1 MNYFTKVLKYGLDYT
16 YYGVL
21 NIVFNI
27 LYAIFSALAFVSFI
41 PMLDVLFK
49 QTKGVYIKPEYFGI
63 SNIREYLE
71 DYFNYYISRQ
81 LETDISS
88 TLILVVG
95 IVIFFFLMK
104 NLFNY
109 LALYNITFVKNGLLK
124 NLRGKLYSK
133 VVSMPISYFLN
144 KKKGDLM
151 SRITAD
157 ILEIQTSYLSILELM
172 VREPLTI
179 LFTLIVMFTI
189 SPELT
194 LFVILFIPI
203 SGFIISIIGK
213 KLRKDSK
220 EVQQQ
225 QSNFLSMIDETI
237 SGQKVIK
244 SFLSESFFNQ
254 KFDSINEM
262 LYKFSNKVINRKNLA
277 GPFSEFMG
285 ILVIGVLLWFG
296 GKMVLINETISG
308 TTFIVFMGLAYN
320 ILTPAKN
327 LSKSFYSI
335 KKGNAA
341 AERVFEIIE
350 FKPENDSNRD
360 QLLETFI
367 DKIEFKNVDFSFGQ
381 TKILD
386 KISFTIKKGE
396 SVALVGSSGSGKT
409 TIANLLNGF
418 YNSDSGSISIDG
430 MEISSIT
437 RESLYKK
444 ISIVTQ
450 ESILF
455 NDTIMNNIR
464 IGDLDSIDGD
474 IINAAK
480 EANAHEFI
488 LEQNEKYDTNIGDY
502 GGKLSGGQKQRITI
516 ARAMLKSPSILI
528 LDEATSSL
536 DSESEKHV
544 QSAIENLMNQRT
556 VFVIAHRLSTV
567 HNASKILV
575 LDNGKIV
582 QEGKHEE
589 LVNIDG
595 LYKQLHKMQFRT

>member
-1 MNYFTKVLKYGLDYT
+1 MNYFTKVLKYGLEYS
-16 YYGVL
+16 YFAVL
-21 NIVFNI
+21 NILFNI

-49 QTKGVYIKPEYFGI
+49 QTKKVYEMPVYSGI
-63 SNIREYLE
+63 GNIREYAE
-71 DYFNYYISRQ
+71 NYFNYYISKQ
-81 LETDISS
+81 LETDIST
-88 TLILVVG
+88 TLIIVVS

-104 NLFNY
+104 NVFNY
-109 LALYNITFVKNGLLK
+109 LALFNITFVKNGLLK
-124 NLRGKLYSK
+124 KLRERLYSK
-133 VVSMPISYFLN
+133 VLVMPIQYFIN

-213 KLRKDSK
+213 RLRKDSK

-225 QSNFLSMIDETI
+225 QSNFLSIIDETI

-244 SFLSESFFNQ
+244 SFLSESFFSR
-254 KFDSINEM
+254 KFDKINHL
-262 LYKFSNKVINRKNLA
+262 LYKYSNKVINRKNLA

-296 GKMVLINETISG
+296 GRMVLVSESISG

-350 FKPENDSNRD
+350 YDKYSNDGTRNIEIEEFK
-360 QLLETFI
+360 
-367 DKIEFKNVDFSFGQ
+367 DKISFQDLEFSYGES
-381 TKILD
+381 KILD
-386 KISFTIKKGE
+386 GITFTIKKGE
-396 SVALVGSSGSGKT
+396 SVALVGSSGSGKS

-418 YNSDSGSISIDG
+418 FSADSGSLLIDG
-430 MEISSIT
+430 INISDIK
-437 RESLYKK
+437 RESLYKN

-455 NDTIMNNIR
+455 NDNIFNNIK
-464 IGDLDSIDGD
+464 IGNLDAEKED
-474 IINAAK
+474 IIRAAK

-488 LEQNEKYDTNIGDY
+488 EEQINGYETVIGDY
-502 GGKLSGGQKQRITI
+502 GNKLSGGQKQRLTI

-536 DSESEKHV
+536 DSKSEKKI
-544 QSAIENLMNQRT
+544 QDAINKLMQGKT
-556 VFVIAHRLSTV
+556 SLIIAHKFSTIKKCD
-567 HNASKILV
+567 KIILI
-575 LDNGKIV
+575 DKGRIIA
-582 QEGKHEE
+582 QGTHEE
-589 LVNIDG
+589 LINSNSS
-595 LYKQLHKMQFRT
+595 YKNMNELQI

>member
-1 MNYFTKVLKYGLDYT
+1 
-16 YYGVL
+16 
-21 NIVFNI
+21 
-27 LYAIFSALAFVSFI
+27 
-41 PMLDVLFK
+41 MLDVLFK
-49 QTKGVYIKPEYFGI
+49 QTKKVYEVPEYSGI
-63 SNIREYLE
+63 GNIREYAE
-71 DYFNYYISRQ
+71 NYFNYYISKQ
-81 LETDISS
+81 LETDIST
-88 TLILVVG
+88 TLIIVVS

-104 NLFNY
+104 NVFNY
-109 LALYNITFVKNGLLK
+109 LALFNITFVKNGLLK
-124 NLRGKLYSK
+124 KLRESLYSK
-133 VVSMPISYFLN
+133 VLVMPIPYFIN

-213 KLRKDSK
+213 RLRKDSK

-225 QSNFLSMIDETI
+225 QSNFLSIIDETI

-244 SFLSESFFNQ
+244 SFLSESFISR
-254 KFDSINEM
+254 KFDKINHL
-262 LYKFSNKVINRKNLA
+262 LYKYSNKVINRKNLA

-296 GKMVLINETISG
+296 GRMVLVSESISG

-350 FKPENDSNRD
+350 YDKYSNDRTRNIEIEEFK
-360 QLLETFI
+360 
-367 DKIEFKNVDFSFGQ
+367 DKISFQDLEFSYGES
-381 TKILD
+381 KILD
-386 KISFTIKKGE
+386 GITFTIKKGE
-396 SVALVGSSGSGKT
+396 SVALVGSSGSGKS

-418 YNSDSGSISIDG
+418 FSADSGSLLIDG
-430 MEISSIT
+430 INISDIK
-437 RESLYKK
+437 RESLYKN

-455 NDTIMNNIR
+455 NDNIFNNIK
-464 IGDLDSIDGD
+464 IGNLDSEKED
-474 IINAAK
+474 IISAAK

-488 LEQNEKYDTNIGDY
+488 EEQINGYETVIGDY
-502 GGKLSGGQKQRITI
+502 GNKLSGGQKQRLTI

-536 DSESEKHV
+536 DSKSEKKI
-544 QSAIENLMNQRT
+544 QDAINKLMQGKT
-556 VFVIAHRLSTV
+556 SLIIAHKFSTIKKCD
-567 HNASKILV
+567 KIILI
-575 LDNGKIV
+575 DKGRIIA
-582 QEGKHEE
+582 QGTHEE
-589 LVNIDG
+589 LINSNSS
-595 LYKQLHKMQFRT
+595 YKNMNELQI

>member
-1 MNYFTKVLKYGLDYT
+1 MNYFTRVLKYGLDYT
-16 YYGVL
+16 YHGVL

-49 QTKGVYIKPEYFGI
+49 QTRDVYIEPEYSGI

-71 DYFNYYISRQ
+71 DYFNYYISKQ

-124 NLRGKLYSK
+124 NLRGKLYSRII
-133 VVSMPISYFLN
+133 SMPISYFLN

-254 KFDSINEM
+254 KFNSINEKQ
-262 LYKFSNKVINRKNLA
+262 YKFSNKVINRKNLA

-296 GKMVLINETISG
+296 GKMVLIDETISG

-350 FKPENDSNRD
+350 FKPDNDSNRD
-360 QLLETFI
+360 QLLETFK
-367 DKIEFKNVDFSFGQ
+367 DKIEFKNVDFSYGQ
-381 TKILD
+381 SKILD
-386 KISFTIKKGE
+386 KISFTIKKGQ

-464 IGDLDSIDGD
+464 IGDLDSVDGD

-488 LEQNEKYDTNIGDY
+488 LEQSEKYDTNIGDY
-502 GGKLSGGQKQRITI
+502 GGKLSGGQKQRLTI

-536 DSESEKHV
+536 DSESEKKI
-544 QSAIENLMNQRT
+544 QDAIDKLMVDKT
-556 VFVIAHRLSTV
+556 SLIIAHKFSTIKKCD
-567 HNASKILV
+567 KIILIDKGRI
-575 LDNGKIV
+575 LA
-582 QEGKHEE
+582 EGTHDE
-589 LVNIDG
+589 LINSNSS
-595 LYKQLHKMQFRT
+595 YKNMNELQM

>member
-1 MNYFTKVLKYGLDYT
+1 MNYFTKVLKYGLEYS
-16 YYGVL
+16 YFAVL
-21 NIVFNI
+21 NILFNI

-49 QTKGVYIKPEYFGI
+49 QTKKVYEMPVYSGI
-63 SNIREYLE
+63 GNIREYAE
-71 DYFNYYISRQ
+71 NYFNYYISKQ
-81 LETDISS
+81 LETDIST
-88 TLILVVG
+88 TLIIVVS

-104 NLFNY
+104 NVFNY
-109 LALYNITFVKNGLLK
+109 LALFNITFVKNGLLK
-124 NLRGKLYSK
+124 KLRERLYSK
-133 VVSMPISYFLN
+133 VLVMPIPYFIN

-213 KLRKDSK
+213 RLRKDSK

-225 QSNFLSMIDETI
+225 QSNFLSIIDETI

-244 SFLSESFFNQ
+244 SFLSESFFSR
-254 KFDSINEM
+254 KFDKINHL
-262 LYKFSNKVINRKNLA
+262 LYKYSNKVINRKNLA

-296 GKMVLINETISG
+296 GRMVLVSESISG

-350 FKPENDSNRD
+350 YDKYSNDGTRNIEIEEFK
-360 QLLETFI
+360 
-367 DKIEFKNVDFSFGQ
+367 DKISFQDLEFSYGES
-381 TKILD
+381 KILD
-386 KISFTIKKGE
+386 GITFTIKKGE
-396 SVALVGSSGSGKT
+396 SVALVGSSGSGKS

-418 YNSDSGSISIDG
+418 FSADSGSLLIDG
-430 MEISSIT
+430 INISDIK
-437 RESLYKK
+437 RESLYKN

-455 NDTIMNNIR
+455 NDNIFNNIK
-464 IGDLDSIDGD
+464 IGNLNAEKED
-474 IINAAK
+474 IIRAAK

-488 LEQNEKYDTNIGDY
+488 EEQINGYETVIGDY
-502 GGKLSGGQKQRITI
+502 GNKLSGGQKQRLTI

-536 DSESEKHV
+536 DSKSEKKI
-544 QSAIENLMNQRT
+544 QDAINKLMQGKT
-556 VFVIAHRLSTV
+556 SLIIAHKFSTIKKCD
-567 HNASKILV
+567 KIILI
-575 LDNGKIV
+575 DKGRIIA
-582 QEGKHEE
+582 QGTHEE
-589 LVNIDG
+589 LINSNSS
-595 LYKQLHKMQFRT
+595 YKNMNELQI

>member
-49 QTKGVYIKPEYFGI
+49 QTKDVYIEPEYSGI

-133 VVSMPISYFLN
+133 VISMPISYFLN

-244 SFLSESFFNQ
+244 SFLSESFFDK
-254 KFDSINEM
+254 KFDSINKM
-262 LYKFSNKVINRKNLA
+262 LYKFSNRVINRKNLA

-350 FKPENDSNRD
+350 FKHDNDSNRD
-360 QLLETFI
+360 QLLETFK
-367 DKIEFKNVDFSFGQ
+367 DKIEFKNVDFSYGQ
-381 TKILD
+381 SKILD
-386 KISFTIKKGE
+386 KISFTIKKGH

-418 YNSDSGSISIDG
+418 YNSNSGSISIDG

-437 RESLYKK
+437 RESLYKN

-464 IGDLDSIDGD
+464 IGDLDSIDED
-474 IINAAK
+474 IVNAAK

-488 LEQNEKYDTNIGDY
+488 LEQSEKYDTNIGDY
-502 GGKLSGGQKQRITI
+502 GGKLSGGQKQRLTI

-536 DSESEKHV
+536 DSESEKKI
-544 QSAIENLMNQRT
+544 QDAIDKLMVDKT
-556 VFVIAHRLSTV
+556 SLIIAHKFSTIKKCD
-567 HNASKILV
+567 KIILIDKGRI
-575 LDNGKIV
+575 LA
-582 QEGKHEE
+582 EGTHDE
-589 LVNIDG
+589 LINSNSS
-595 LYKQLHKMQFRT
+595 YKNMNELQM

>member
-49 QTKGVYIKPEYFGI
+49 QTKEVYIEPEYSGI
-63 SNIREYLE
+63 SNVREYLE

-133 VVSMPISYFLN
+133 VISMPISYFLN

-350 FKPENDSNRD
+350 FKTDNDSNRD
-360 QLLETFI
+360 QLLETFK
-367 DKIEFKNVDFSFGQ
+367 DKIEFKNVDFSYGQ
-381 TKILD
+381 SKILD
-386 KISFTIKKGE
+386 KISFTIKKGQ

-488 LEQNEKYDTNIGDY
+488 LEQSEKYDTNIGDY
-502 GGKLSGGQKQRITI
+502 GGKLSGGQKQRLTI

-536 DSESEKHV
+536 DSESEKKI
-544 QSAIENLMNQRT
+544 QDAIDKLMLDKT
-556 VFVIAHRLSTV
+556 SLIIAHKFSTIKKCD
-567 HNASKILV
+567 KIILI
-575 LDNGKIV
+575 DKGRIV
-582 QEGKHEE
+582 AEGTHDE
-589 LVNIDG
+589 LINSNSS
-595 LYKQLHKMQFRT
+595 YKNMNELQM

>member
-1 MNYFTKVLKYGLDYT
+1 MSYFTRVLKYGIEY
-16 YYGVL
+16 YNYGVL
-21 NIVFNI
+21 NILFNI

-49 QTKGVYIKPEYFGI
+49 QTKTVYTEPEYVGF
-63 SNIREYLE
+63 SNILEYTE
-71 DYFNYYISRQ
+71 DYFNYYLSNQ

-124 NLRGKLYSK
+124 NLRENLYSK
-133 VVSMPISYFLN
+133 VLNMPISYFLN

-179 LFTLIVMFTI
+179 IFTLIVMFTI
-189 SPELT
+189 SPQLT
-194 LFVILFIPI
+194 LFVTLFIPI

-225 QSNFLSMIDETI
+225 QSNFLSIIDETI

-244 SFLSESFFNQ
+244 SFLSENFFHN
-254 KFDSINEM
+254 KFKSINNL
-262 LYKFSNKVINRKNLA
+262 LYRFSNKVINRKNLA

-350 FKPENDSNRD
+350 YNKNKYDENRTLDFKKFKKNI
-360 QLLETFI
+360 TFNNV
-367 DKIEFKNVDFSFGQ
+367 EFSYGEV
-381 TKILD
+381 KILD
-386 KISFTIKKGE
+386 KISFTINKGE

-418 YNSDSGSISIDG
+418 FGPTSGNILIDDISISN
-430 MEISSIT
+430 IT
-437 RESLYKK
+437 KESLYRN

-455 NDTIMNNIR
+455 NDTILNNIR
-464 IGDLDSIDGD
+464 IGNLEASKED
-474 IINAAK
+474 IIEASK

-488 LEQNEKYDTNIGDY
+488 QEQLNSYDTTIGDY
-502 GGKLSGGQKQRITI
+502 GNNLSGGQKQRLTI

-536 DSESEKHV
+536 DSESEKKI
-544 QSAIENLMNQRT
+544 QNAIDKLMHGKT
-556 VFVIAHRLSTV
+556 SLIIAHKFSTIKKCD
-567 HNASKILV
+567 KIILI
-575 LDNGKIV
+575 DKGRIIAQGTH
-582 QEGKHEE
+582 QELINSNSSYKNMNE
-589 LVNIDG
+589 LQI
-595 LYKQLHKMQFRT
+595 

>member
-1 MNYFTKVLKYGLDYT
+1 MNYFTKVLKYGLEYS
-16 YYGVL
+16 YFAVL
-21 NIVFNI
+21 NILFNI

-49 QTKGVYIKPEYFGI
+49 QTKKVYEMPVYSGI
-63 SNIREYLE
+63 GNIREYAE
-71 DYFNYYISRQ
+71 NYFNYYISKQ
-81 LETDISS
+81 LETDIST
-88 TLILVVG
+88 TLIIVVS

-104 NLFNY
+104 NVFNY
-109 LALYNITFVKNGLLK
+109 LALFNITFVKNGLLK
-124 NLRGKLYSK
+124 KLRESLYSK
-133 VVSMPISYFLN
+133 VLVMPIPYFIN

-213 KLRKDSK
+213 RLRKDSK

-225 QSNFLSMIDETI
+225 QSNFLSIIDETI

-244 SFLSESFFNQ
+244 SFLSESFFSR
-254 KFDSINEM
+254 KFDKINHL
-262 LYKFSNKVINRKNLA
+262 LYKYSNIVINRKNLA

-296 GKMVLINETISG
+296 GRMVLVSESISG

-350 FKPENDSNRD
+350 YDKYSNDGTRNIEIEEFK
-360 QLLETFI
+360 
-367 DKIEFKNVDFSFGQ
+367 DKISFQDLEFSYGES
-381 TKILD
+381 KILD
-386 KISFTIKKGE
+386 GITFTIKKGE
-396 SVALVGSSGSGKT
+396 SVALVGSSGSGKS

-418 YNSDSGSISIDG
+418 FSADSGSLLIDG
-430 MEISSIT
+430 INISDIK
-437 RESLYKK
+437 RESLYKN

-455 NDTIMNNIR
+455 NDNIFNNIK
-464 IGDLDSIDGD
+464 IGNLDAEKED
-474 IINAAK
+474 IIRAAK

-488 LEQNEKYDTNIGDY
+488 EEQINGYETVIGDY
-502 GGKLSGGQKQRITI
+502 GNKLSGGQKQRLTI

-536 DSESEKHV
+536 DSKSEKKI
-544 QSAIENLMNQRT
+544 QDAINKLMQGKT
-556 VFVIAHRLSTV
+556 SLIIAHKFSTIKKCD
-567 HNASKILV
+567 KIILI
-575 LDNGKIV
+575 DKGRIIA
-582 QEGKHEE
+582 QGTHEE
-589 LVNIDG
+589 LINSNSS
-595 LYKQLHKMQFRT
+595 YKNMNELQI

>member
-1 MNYFTKVLKYGLDYT
+1 MNYFTRVLKYGLDYT

-21 NIVFNI
+21 NIIFNI

-49 QTKGVYIKPEYFGI
+49 QTKDVYSEPEYSGI

-124 NLRGKLYSK
+124 NLRGKLYSR
-133 VVSMPISYFLN
+133 VISMPISYFLN

-244 SFLSESFFNQ
+244 SFLSESYFNQ
-254 KFDSINEM
+254 KFNSINEM

-296 GKMVLINETISG
+296 GKMVLINATISG

-350 FKPENDSNRD
+350 FKPDNDSNRD
-360 QLLETFI
+360 QLLETFN
-367 DKIEFKNVDFSFGQ
+367 DKIEFKNVDFSYGQ

-418 YNSDSGSISIDG
+418 YNSNSGSISIDG

-437 RESLYKK
+437 RDSLYKN

-464 IGDLDSIDGD
+464 IGDLDSMDDD
-474 IINAAK
+474 IVNAAK

-488 LEQNEKYDTNIGDY
+488 IEQIEKYDTNIGDY
-502 GGKLSGGQKQRITI
+502 GGKLSGGQKQRLTI

-536 DSESEKHV
+536 DSESEKKI
-544 QSAIENLMNQRT
+544 QDAIDKLMLDKT
-556 VFVIAHRLSTV
+556 SLIIAHKFSTIKKCD
-567 HNASKILV
+567 KIILI
-575 LDNGKIV
+575 DKGRIV
-582 QEGKHEE
+582 AEGTHDE
-589 LVNIDG
+589 LINSNSS
-595 LYKQLHKMQFRT
+595 YKNMNELQM

>member
-1 MNYFTKVLKYGLDYT
+1 MNYFTRVLKYGIDYS
-16 YYGVL
+16 YFGLL
-21 NIVFNI
+21 NILFNI

-49 QTKGVYIKPEYFGI
+49 QTEIVYTKPEYTEIG
-63 SNIREYLE
+63 NIREYLE
-71 DYFNYYISRQ
+71 SYFNYYLSNQ
-81 LETDISS
+81 LETDVSS
-88 TLILVVG
+88 TLIIVVG
-95 IVIFFFLMK
+95 IVVFFFLMK
-104 NLFNY
+104 NIFNY

-124 NLRGKLYSK
+124 NLRENLYSK
-133 VVSMPISYFLN
+133 VLNMPISYFLN

-189 SPELT
+189 SPRLT
-194 LFVILFIPI
+194 LFVTLFIPI

-225 QSNFLSMIDETI
+225 QSNFLSIIDETI

-244 SFLSESFFNQ
+244 SFLSESFFLD
-254 KFDSINEM
+254 KFKSINS
-262 LYKFSNKVINRKNLA
+262 LLFKFSNKVINRKNLA

-296 GKMVLINETISG
+296 GKMVLISETISG

-350 FKPENDSNRD
+350 YNNDRVDQKRDIELIKFENKI
-360 QLLETFI
+360 TFEN
-367 DKIEFKNVDFSFGQ
+367 IEFNYGDS
-381 TKILD
+381 KILD
-386 KISFTIKKGE
+386 KISFNINKGE

-409 TIANLLNGF
+409 TIANILNGF
-418 YNSDSGSISIDG
+418 FNPKSGNLLIDNNNISQ
-430 MEISSIT
+430 IT
-437 RESLYKK
+437 KESLYKN

-455 NDTIMNNIR
+455 NDSILNNIK
-464 IGDLDSIDGD
+464 IGNLDSKKEDV
-474 IINAAK
+474 INAAK

-488 LEQNEKYDTNIGDY
+488 EQQLDGYNTMIGDY
-502 GGKLSGGQKQRITI
+502 GNKLSGGQKQRLTI

-536 DSESEKHV
+536 DSKSEKKI
-544 QSAIENLMNQRT
+544 QDAINKLMQGKT
-556 VFVIAHRLSTV
+556 SLIIAHKFSTIKKCD
-567 HNASKILV
+567 KIILI
-575 LDNGKIV
+575 DKGKIIA
-582 QEGKHEE
+582 QGTHEE
-589 LVNIDG
+589 LINSNSS
-595 LYKQLHKMQFRT
+595 YKNMNELQI

>member
-1 MNYFTKVLKYGLDYT
+1 MSYFIRVLKYGIEY
-16 YYGVL
+16 YNYGVL
-21 NIVFNI
+21 NIFFNI

-49 QTKGVYIKPEYFGI
+49 QTKTVYTEPEYGGLN
-63 SNIREYLE
+63 NILEYTE
-71 DYFNYYISRQ
+71 DYFNYYLSNQ

-88 TLILVVG
+88 TLIIVVG

-124 NLRGKLYSK
+124 NLRENLYSK
-133 VVSMPISYFLN
+133 VLNMPISYFLN

-179 LFTLIVMFTI
+179 IFTLIVMFTI
-189 SPELT
+189 SPQLT
-194 LFVILFIPI
+194 LFVTLFIPI

-225 QSNFLSMIDETI
+225 QSNFLSIIDETI

-244 SFLSESFFNQ
+244 SFLSENFFHN
-254 KFDSINEM
+254 KFKSINNL
-262 LYKFSNKVINRKNLA
+262 LYRFSNKVINRKNLA

-296 GKMVLINETISG
+296 GKMVLISETISG

-350 FKPENDSNRD
+350 YNKNKYDENRTLDFKKFKKNI
-360 QLLETFI
+360 TFN
-367 DKIEFKNVDFSFGQ
+367 NVEFSFGEV
-381 TKILD
+381 KILD
-386 KISFTIKKGE
+386 KISFTINKGE

-418 YNSDSGSISIDG
+418 FGPTSGNILIDDISISN
-430 MEISSIT
+430 IT
-437 RESLYKK
+437 KESLYRN

-455 NDTIMNNIR
+455 NDTILNNIR
-464 IGDLDSIDGD
+464 IGNLEASKED
-474 IINAAK
+474 IIEASK

-488 LEQNEKYDTNIGDY
+488 QEQLNSYDTMIGDY
-502 GGKLSGGQKQRITI
+502 GNNLSGGQKQRLTI
-516 ARAMLKSPSILI
+516 ARAILKSPSILI

-536 DSESEKHV
+536 DSESEKKI
-544 QSAIENLMNQRT
+544 QNAIDKLMHGKT
-556 VFVIAHRLSTV
+556 SLIIAHKFSTIKKCD
-567 HNASKILV
+567 KIILI
-575 LDNGKIV
+575 DKGRIIAQGTH
-582 QEGKHEE
+582 QELINSNSSYKNMNE
-589 LVNIDG
+589 LQI
-595 LYKQLHKMQFRT
+595 

>member
-1 MNYFTKVLKYGLDYT
+1 MSYFTRVLKYGIEY
-16 YYGVL
+16 YNYGVL
-21 NIVFNI
+21 NILFNI

-49 QTKGVYIKPEYFGI
+49 QTKTVYTEPKYVGF
-63 SNIREYLE
+63 SNILEYTE
-71 DYFNYYISRQ
+71 DYFNYYLSNQ

-124 NLRGKLYSK
+124 NLRENLYSK
-133 VVSMPISYFLN
+133 VLNMPISYFLN

-179 LFTLIVMFTI
+179 IFTLIVMFTI
-189 SPELT
+189 SPQLT
-194 LFVILFIPI
+194 LFVTLFIPI

-225 QSNFLSMIDETI
+225 QSNFLSIIDETI

-244 SFLSESFFNQ
+244 SFLSENFFHN
-254 KFDSINEM
+254 KFKSINNL
-262 LYKFSNKVINRKNLA
+262 LYRFSNKVINRKNLA

-296 GKMVLINETISG
+296 GKMVLISETISG

-350 FKPENDSNRD
+350 YNKNKYDENRTLDFKKFKKNI
-360 QLLETFI
+360 TFNNV
-367 DKIEFKNVDFSFGQ
+367 EFSYGEV
-381 TKILD
+381 KILD
-386 KISFTIKKGE
+386 KISFTINKGE

-418 YNSDSGSISIDG
+418 FGPTSGNILIDDISISN
-430 MEISSIT
+430 IT
-437 RESLYKK
+437 KESLYRN

-455 NDTIMNNIR
+455 NDTILNNIR
-464 IGDLDSIDGD
+464 IGNLEASKED
-474 IINAAK
+474 IIEASK

-488 LEQNEKYDTNIGDY
+488 QEQLNSYDTTIGDY
-502 GGKLSGGQKQRITI
+502 GNNLSGGQKQRLTI

-536 DSESEKHV
+536 DSESEKKI
-544 QSAIENLMNQRT
+544 QNAIDKLMHGKT
-556 VFVIAHRLSTV
+556 SLIIAHKFSTIKKCD
-567 HNASKILV
+567 KIILI
-575 LDNGKIV
+575 DKGRIIAQGTH
-582 QEGKHEE
+582 QELINSNSSYKNMNE
-589 LVNIDG
+589 LQI
-595 LYKQLHKMQFRT
+595 

>member
-1 MNYFTKVLKYGLDYT
+1 MNYFTKVLKYGLEYS
-16 YYGVL
+16 YFAVL
-21 NIVFNI
+21 NILFNI

-49 QTKGVYIKPEYFGI
+49 QTKKVYEVPEYSGI
-63 SNIREYLE
+63 GNIREYAE
-71 DYFNYYISRQ
+71 NYFNYYISKQ
-81 LETDISS
+81 LETDIST
-88 TLILVVG
+88 TLIIVVS

-104 NLFNY
+104 NVFNY
-109 LALYNITFVKNGLLK
+109 LALFNITFVKNGLLK
-124 NLRGKLYSK
+124 KLRESLYSK
-133 VVSMPISYFLN
+133 VLVMPIPYFIN

-213 KLRKDSK
+213 RLRKDSK

-225 QSNFLSMIDETI
+225 QSNFLSIIDETI

-244 SFLSESFFNQ
+244 SFLSESFFSR
-254 KFDSINEM
+254 KFDKINHL
-262 LYKFSNKVINRKNLA
+262 LYKYSNKVINRKNLA

-296 GKMVLINETISG
+296 GRMVLVSESISG

-350 FKPENDSNRD
+350 YDKYTNDGTRNIEIEEFK
-360 QLLETFI
+360 
-367 DKIEFKNVDFSFGQ
+367 DKISFQDLEFSYGES
-381 TKILD
+381 KILD
-386 KISFTIKKGE
+386 GITFTIKKGE
-396 SVALVGSSGSGKT
+396 SVALVGSSGSGKS

-418 YNSDSGSISIDG
+418 FSADSGSLLIDG
-430 MEISSIT
+430 INISDIK
-437 RESLYKK
+437 RESLYKN

-455 NDTIMNNIR
+455 NDNIFNNIK
-464 IGDLDSIDGD
+464 IGNLDAEKED
-474 IINAAK
+474 IIRAAK

-488 LEQNEKYDTNIGDY
+488 EEQINGYETVIGDY
-502 GGKLSGGQKQRITI
+502 GNKLSGGQKQRLTI

-536 DSESEKHV
+536 DSKSEKKI
-544 QSAIENLMNQRT
+544 QDAINKLMQGKT
-556 VFVIAHRLSTV
+556 SLIIAHKFSTIKKCD
-567 HNASKILV
+567 KIILI
-575 LDNGKIV
+575 DKGRIIA
-582 QEGKHEE
+582 QGTHEE
-589 LVNIDG
+589 LINSNSS
-595 LYKQLHKMQFRT
+595 YKNMNELQI

>member
-49 QTKGVYIKPEYFGI
+49 QTKEVYIEPEYSGI
-63 SNIREYLE
+63 SNVREYLE

-133 VVSMPISYFLN
+133 VISMPISYFLN

-350 FKPENDSNRD
+350 FKPDNDSNRD
-360 QLLETFI
+360 QLLETFK
-367 DKIEFKNVDFSFGQ
+367 DKIEFKNVDFSYGQ
-381 TKILD
+381 SKILD
-386 KISFTIKKGE
+386 KISFTIKKGQ

-536 DSESEKHV
+536 DSESEKKI
-544 QSAIENLMNQRT
+544 QDAIDKLMLDKT
-556 VFVIAHRLSTV
+556 SLIIAHKFSTIRKCD
-567 HNASKILV
+567 KIILI
-575 LDNGKIV
+575 DKGRIV
-582 QEGKHEE
+582 AEGTHDE
-589 LVNIDG
+589 LINSNSS
-595 LYKQLHKMQFRT
+595 YKNMNELQM

>member
-49 QTKGVYIKPEYFGI
+49 QTKDVYIEPEYSGI

-133 VVSMPISYFLN
+133 VISMPISYFLN

-244 SFLSESFFNQ
+244 SFLSESFFDQ
-254 KFDSINEM
+254 KFDSINKM
-262 LYKFSNKVINRKNLA
+262 LYKFSNRVINRKNLA

-350 FKPENDSNRD
+350 FKPDNDSNRD
-360 QLLETFI
+360 QLLETFK
-367 DKIEFKNVDFSFGQ
+367 DKIEFKNVDFSYGQ
-381 TKILD
+381 SKILD
-386 KISFTIKKGE
+386 KISFTIKKGQ

-418 YNSDSGSISIDG
+418 YNSNSGSISIDG

-437 RESLYKK
+437 RESLYKN

-464 IGDLDSIDGD
+464 IGDLDSIDED
-474 IINAAK
+474 IVNAAK

-488 LEQNEKYDTNIGDY
+488 LEQSEKYDTNIGDY
-502 GGKLSGGQKQRITI
+502 GGKLSGGQKQRLTI

-536 DSESEKHV
+536 DSESEKKI
-544 QSAIENLMNQRT
+544 QDAIDKLMVDKT
-556 VFVIAHRLSTV
+556 SLIIAHKFSTIKKCD
-567 HNASKILV
+567 KIILIDKGRI
-575 LDNGKIV
+575 LAEGTHDELINSNSSYKIMN
-582 QEGKHEE
+582 E
-589 LVNIDG
+589 L
-595 LYKQLHKMQFRT
+595 QM

>member
-1 MNYFTKVLKYGLDYT
+1 MNYFTRVLKYGIDYS
-16 YYGVL
+16 YFGLL
-21 NIVFNI
+21 NILFNI

-49 QTKGVYIKPEYFGI
+49 QTEIVYTKPEYTGI
-63 SNIREYLE
+63 GNIREYLE
-71 DYFNYYISRQ
+71 SYFNYYLSNQ
-81 LETDISS
+81 LETDVSS
-88 TLILVVG
+88 TLIIVVG
-95 IVIFFFLMK
+95 IVVFFFLMK
-104 NLFNY
+104 NIFNY

-124 NLRGKLYSK
+124 NLRENLYSK
-133 VVSMPISYFLN
+133 VLNMPISYFLN

-189 SPELT
+189 SPRLT
-194 LFVILFIPI
+194 LFVTLFIPI

-225 QSNFLSMIDETI
+225 QSNFLSIIDETI

-244 SFLSESFFNQ
+244 SFLSESFFLD
-254 KFDSINEM
+254 KFKSINS
-262 LYKFSNKVINRKNLA
+262 LLFKFSNKVINRKNLA

-296 GKMVLINETISG
+296 GKMVLISETISG

-350 FKPENDSNRD
+350 YNNDRVDQKRDVELIKFENKI
-360 QLLETFI
+360 TFEN
-367 DKIEFKNVDFSFGQ
+367 IEFNYGDS
-381 TKILD
+381 KILD
-386 KISFTIKKGE
+386 KISFTINKGE

-409 TIANLLNGF
+409 TIANILNGF
-418 YNSDSGSISIDG
+418 FNPKSGNLLIDNNNISQ
-430 MEISSIT
+430 IT
-437 RESLYKK
+437 KESLYKN

-455 NDTIMNNIR
+455 NDSILNNIK
-464 IGDLDSIDGD
+464 IGNLDTKKEDV
-474 IINAAK
+474 INAAK

-488 LEQNEKYDTNIGDY
+488 EQQLDGYNTMIGDY
-502 GGKLSGGQKQRITI
+502 GNKLSGGQKQRLTI

-536 DSESEKHV
+536 DSKSEKKI
-544 QSAIENLMNQRT
+544 QDAINKLMQGKT
-556 VFVIAHRLSTV
+556 SLIIAHKFSTIKKCD
-567 HNASKILV
+567 KIILI
-575 LDNGKIV
+575 DKGKIIA
-582 QEGKHEE
+582 QGTHEE
-589 LVNIDG
+589 LINSNSS
-595 LYKQLHKMQFRT
+595 YKNMNELQI

>member
-1 MNYFTKVLKYGLDYT
+1 MSYFTRVLKYGIEY
-16 YYGVL
+16 YNYGVL
-21 NIVFNI
+21 NILFNI

-49 QTKGVYIKPEYFGI
+49 QTKTVYTEPEYVGF
-63 SNIREYLE
+63 SNILEYTE
-71 DYFNYYISRQ
+71 DYFNYYLSNQ

-124 NLRGKLYSK
+124 NLRENLYSK
-133 VVSMPISYFLN
+133 VLNMPISYFLN

-179 LFTLIVMFTI
+179 IFTLIVMFTI
-189 SPELT
+189 SPQLT
-194 LFVILFIPI
+194 LFVTLFIPI

-225 QSNFLSMIDETI
+225 QSNFLSIIDETI

-244 SFLSESFFNQ
+244 SFLSENFFHN
-254 KFDSINEM
+254 KFKSINNL
-262 LYKFSNKVINRKNLA
+262 LYRFSNKVINRKNLA

-296 GKMVLINETISG
+296 GKMVLISETISG

-350 FKPENDSNRD
+350 YNKNKYDENRTLDFKKFKKNI
-360 QLLETFI
+360 TFNNV
-367 DKIEFKNVDFSFGQ
+367 EFSYGEV
-381 TKILD
+381 KILD
-386 KISFTIKKGE
+386 KISFIINKGE

-418 YNSDSGSISIDG
+418 FGPTSGNILIDDISISN
-430 MEISSIT
+430 IT
-437 RESLYKK
+437 KESLYRN

-455 NDTIMNNIR
+455 NDTILNNIR
-464 IGDLDSIDGD
+464 IGNLEASKED
-474 IINAAK
+474 IIEASK

-488 LEQNEKYDTNIGDY
+488 QEQLNSYDTTIGDY
-502 GGKLSGGQKQRITI
+502 GNNLSGGQKQRLTI
-516 ARAMLKSPSILI
+516 ARAILKSPSILI

-536 DSESEKHV
+536 DSESEKKI
-544 QSAIENLMNQRT
+544 QNAIDKLMHGKT
-556 VFVIAHRLSTV
+556 SLIIAHKFSTIKKCD
-567 HNASKILV
+567 KIILI
-575 LDNGKIV
+575 DKGRIIAQGTH
-582 QEGKHEE
+582 QELINSNSSYKNMNE
-589 LVNIDG
+589 LQI
-595 LYKQLHKMQFRT
+595 

>member
-49 QTKGVYIKPEYFGI
+49 QTKEVYIEPEYSGI

-133 VVSMPISYFLN
+133 VISMPISYFLN

-296 GKMVLINETISG
+296 GRMVLINETISG

-350 FKPENDSNRD
+350 FKPDNDSNRD
-360 QLLETFI
+360 QLLETFK
-367 DKIEFKNVDFSFGQ
+367 DKIEFKNVDFSYGQ
-381 TKILD
+381 SKILD
-386 KISFTIKKGE
+386 KISFTIKKGQ

-488 LEQNEKYDTNIGDY
+488 LEQSEKYDTNIGDY
-502 GGKLSGGQKQRITI
+502 GGKLSGGQKQRLTI

-536 DSESEKHV
+536 DSESEKKI
-544 QSAIENLMNQRT
+544 QDAIDKLMLDKT
-556 VFVIAHRLSTV
+556 SLIIAHKFSTIKKCD
-567 HNASKILV
+567 KIILI
-575 LDNGKIV
+575 DKGRIV
-582 QEGKHEE
+582 AEGTHDE
-589 LVNIDG
+589 LINSNSS
-595 LYKQLHKMQFRT
+595 YKNMNELQM

>member
-1 MNYFTKVLKYGLDYT
+1 MSYFTRVLKYGIDYS
-16 YYGVL
+16 YYALL
-21 NIVFNI
+21 NVFFNI

-49 QTKGVYIKPEYFGI
+49 QTEKVYSKPNYTGI
-63 SNIREYLE
+63 GDIREYAE
-71 DYFNYYISRQ
+71 NYFNYYLSNQ

-88 TLILVVG
+88 TLILVVS

-104 NLFNY
+104 NIFNY

-124 NLRGKLYSK
+124 KLRENVYSK
-133 VVSMPISYFLN
+133 VLNMPISYFLN

-189 SPELT
+189 SPKLT
-194 LFVILFIPI
+194 LFVTLFIPI

-225 QSNFLSMIDETI
+225 QSNFLSIIDETI

-244 SFLSESFFNQ
+244 SFLSESFFLN
-254 KFDSINEM
+254 KFKNINNL
-262 LYKFSNKVINRKNLA
+262 LYKFSNKVVNRKNLA

-296 GKMVLINETISG
+296 GKMVLISETISG

-341 AERVFEIIE
+341 AERVFEIILYNKDKLDQKRNVKLEKFENKITFNNVE
-350 FKPENDSNRD
+350 FNYGEA
-360 QLLETFI
+360 
-367 DKIEFKNVDFSFGQ
+367 
-381 TKILD
+381 KILD
-386 KISFTIKKGE
+386 KISFTINKGE

-418 YNSDSGSISIDG
+418 FNPESGNILIDNNN
-430 MEISSIT
+430 IFNIT
-437 RESLYKK
+437 KESLYRN

-455 NDTIMNNIR
+455 NDTILNNIK
-464 IGDLDSIDGD
+464 IGNLDSNKDD
-474 IINAAK
+474 VINAAK

-488 LEQNEKYDTNIGDY
+488 MQQLEGYQTKIGDY
-502 GGKLSGGQKQRITI
+502 GNKLSGGQKQRLTI

-536 DSESEKHV
+536 DSKSEKKI
-544 QSAIENLMNQRT
+544 QDAIDKLMYGKT
-556 VFVIAHRLSTV
+556 SLIIAHKFSTIKKCD
-567 HNASKILV
+567 KIILI
-575 LDNGKIV
+575 DKGRIIA
-582 QEGKHEE
+582 QGTHEE
-589 LVNIDG
+589 LINSNSS
-595 LYKQLHKMQFRT
+595 YKNMNELQI

>member
-1 MNYFTKVLKYGLDYT
+1 MNYFTKVLKYGLEYS
-16 YYGVL
+16 YFAVL
-21 NIVFNI
+21 NILFNI

-49 QTKGVYIKPEYFGI
+49 QTKKVYEVPEYSGI
-63 SNIREYLE
+63 GNIREYAE
-71 DYFNYYISRQ
+71 NYFNYYISKQ
-81 LETDISS
+81 LETDIST
-88 TLILVVG
+88 TLIIVVS

-104 NLFNY
+104 NVFNY
-109 LALYNITFVKNGLLK
+109 LALFNITFVKNGLLK
-124 NLRGKLYSK
+124 KLRERLYSK
-133 VVSMPISYFLN
+133 VLVMPIPYFIN

-213 KLRKDSK
+213 RLRKDSK

-225 QSNFLSMIDETI
+225 QSNFLSIIDETI

-244 SFLSESFFNQ
+244 SFLSESFFSR
-254 KFDSINEM
+254 KFDKINHS
-262 LYKFSNKVINRKNLA
+262 LYKYSNKVINRKNLA

-296 GKMVLINETISG
+296 GRMVLVSESISG

-350 FKPENDSNRD
+350 YDKYTNDGTQNIEIEEFK
-360 QLLETFI
+360 
-367 DKIEFKNVDFSFGQ
+367 DKISFQDLEFSYGES
-381 TKILD
+381 KILD
-386 KISFTIKKGE
+386 GITFTIKKGE
-396 SVALVGSSGSGKT
+396 SVALVGSSGSGKS

-418 YNSDSGSISIDG
+418 FSADSGSLLIDG
-430 MEISSIT
+430 INISDIK
-437 RESLYKK
+437 RESLYKN

-455 NDTIMNNIR
+455 NDNIFNNIK
-464 IGDLDSIDGD
+464 IGNLDAEKED
-474 IINAAK
+474 IIRAAK

-488 LEQNEKYDTNIGDY
+488 EEQINGYETVIGDY
-502 GGKLSGGQKQRITI
+502 GNKLSGGQKQRLTI

-536 DSESEKHV
+536 DSKSEKKI
-544 QSAIENLMNQRT
+544 QDAINKLMQGKT
-556 VFVIAHRLSTV
+556 SLIIAHKFSTIKKCD
-567 HNASKILV
+567 KIILI
-575 LDNGKIV
+575 DKGRIIA
-582 QEGKHEE
+582 QGTHEE
-589 LVNIDG
+589 LINSNSS
-595 LYKQLHKMQFRT
+595 YKNMNELQI

>member
-1 MNYFTKVLKYGLDYT
+1 MSYFTRVLKYGIEY
-16 YYGVL
+16 YNYGVL
-21 NIVFNI
+21 NILFNI

-49 QTKGVYIKPEYFGI
+49 QTKTVYTEPKYVGF
-63 SNIREYLE
+63 SNILEYTE
-71 DYFNYYISRQ
+71 DYFNYYLSNQ

-124 NLRGKLYSK
+124 NLRENLYSK
-133 VVSMPISYFLN
+133 VLNMPISYFLN

-179 LFTLIVMFTI
+179 IFTLIVMFTI
-189 SPELT
+189 SPQLT
-194 LFVILFIPI
+194 LFVTLFIPI

-225 QSNFLSMIDETI
+225 QSNFLSIIDETI

-244 SFLSESFFNQ
+244 SFLSENFFHN
-254 KFDSINEM
+254 KFKSINNL
-262 LYKFSNKVINRKNLA
+262 LYRFSNKVINRKNLA

-296 GKMVLINETISG
+296 GKMVLISETISG

-350 FKPENDSNRD
+350 YNKNKYDENRTLDFKKFKKNI
-360 QLLETFI
+360 TFNNV
-367 DKIEFKNVDFSFGQ
+367 EFSYGEV
-381 TKILD
+381 KILD
-386 KISFTIKKGE
+386 KISFTINKGE

-418 YNSDSGSISIDG
+418 FGPTSGNILIDDISISN
-430 MEISSIT
+430 IT
-437 RESLYKK
+437 KESLYRN

-455 NDTIMNNIR
+455 NDTILNNIR
-464 IGDLDSIDGD
+464 IGNLEASKED
-474 IINAAK
+474 IIEASK

-488 LEQNEKYDTNIGDY
+488 QEQLNSYDTTIGDY
-502 GGKLSGGQKQRITI
+502 GNNLSGGQKQRLTI

-536 DSESEKHV
+536 DSKSEKKI
-544 QSAIENLMNQRT
+544 QNAIDKLMHGKT
-556 VFVIAHRLSTV
+556 SLIIAHKFSTIKKCD
-567 HNASKILV
+567 KIILI
-575 LDNGKIV
+575 DKGRIIA
-582 QEGKHEE
+582 QGTHEE
-589 LVNIDG
+589 LINSNSS
-595 LYKQLHKMQFRT
+595 YKNMNELQI

>member
-1 MNYFTKVLKYGLDYT
+1 MNYFTRVLKYGIEYSYFGL
-16 YYGVL
+16 L
-21 NIVFNI
+21 NILFNI

-49 QTKGVYIKPEYFGI
+49 QTEIVYTKPEYTGI
-63 SNIREYLE
+63 GNIREYLE
-71 DYFNYYISRQ
+71 SYFNYYLSNQ
-81 LETDISS
+81 LETDVSS
-88 TLILVVG
+88 TLIIVVG
-95 IVIFFFLMK
+95 IVVFFFLMK
-104 NLFNY
+104 NIFNY

-124 NLRGKLYSK
+124 NLRENLYSK
-133 VVSMPISYFLN
+133 VLNMPISYFLN

-189 SPELT
+189 SPRLT
-194 LFVILFIPI
+194 LFVTLFIPI

-225 QSNFLSMIDETI
+225 QSNFLSIIDETI

-244 SFLSESFFNQ
+244 SFLSESFFLD
-254 KFDSINEM
+254 KFKSINS
-262 LYKFSNKVINRKNLA
+262 LLFKFSNKVINRKNLA

-296 GKMVLINETISG
+296 GKMVLISETISG

-350 FKPENDSNRD
+350 YNNDRVDQKRDVELIKFENKI
-360 QLLETFI
+360 TFEN
-367 DKIEFKNVDFSFGQ
+367 IEFNYGDS
-381 TKILD
+381 KILD
-386 KISFTIKKGE
+386 KISFTINKGE

-409 TIANLLNGF
+409 TIANILNGF
-418 YNSDSGSISIDG
+418 FNPKSGNLLIDNNNISQ
-430 MEISSIT
+430 IT
-437 RESLYKK
+437 KESLYKN

-455 NDTIMNNIR
+455 NDSILNNIK
-464 IGDLDSIDGD
+464 IGNLDSKKEDV
-474 IINAAK
+474 INAAK

-488 LEQNEKYDTNIGDY
+488 EQQLDGYNTMIGDY
-502 GGKLSGGQKQRITI
+502 GNKLSGGQKQRLTI

-536 DSESEKHV
+536 DSKSEKKI
-544 QSAIENLMNQRT
+544 QDAINKLMQGKT
-556 VFVIAHRLSTV
+556 SLIIAHKFSTIKKCD
-567 HNASKILV
+567 KIILI
-575 LDNGKIV
+575 DKGKIIA
-582 QEGKHEE
+582 QGTHEE
-589 LVNIDG
+589 LINSNSS
-595 LYKQLHKMQFRT
+595 YKNMNELQI

>member
-1 MNYFTKVLKYGLDYT
+1 MNYFTRVLKYGIDYS
-16 YYGVL
+16 YFGLL
-21 NIVFNI
+21 NILFNI

-49 QTKGVYIKPEYFGI
+49 QTEIVFTKPEYTGI
-63 SNIREYLE
+63 GNIREYLE
-71 DYFNYYISRQ
+71 SYFNYYLSNQ
-81 LETDISS
+81 LETDVSS
-88 TLILVVG
+88 TLIIVVG
-95 IVIFFFLMK
+95 IVVFFFLMK
-104 NLFNY
+104 NIFNY

-124 NLRGKLYSK
+124 NLRENLYSK
-133 VVSMPISYFLN
+133 VLNMPISYFLN

-189 SPELT
+189 SPRLT
-194 LFVILFIPI
+194 LFVTLFIPI

-225 QSNFLSMIDETI
+225 QSNFLSIIDETI

-244 SFLSESFFNQ
+244 SFLSESFFLD
-254 KFDSINEM
+254 KFKSINS
-262 LYKFSNKVINRKNLA
+262 LLFKFSNKVINRKNLA

-296 GKMVLINETISG
+296 GKMVLISETISG

-350 FKPENDSNRD
+350 YNNDRVDQKRDVELIKFENKI
-360 QLLETFI
+360 TFEN
-367 DKIEFKNVDFSFGQ
+367 IEFNYGDS
-381 TKILD
+381 KILD
-386 KISFTIKKGE
+386 KISFTINKGE

-409 TIANLLNGF
+409 TIANILNGF
-418 YNSDSGSISIDG
+418 FNPKSGNLLIDNNNISK
-430 MEISSIT
+430 IT
-437 RESLYKK
+437 KESLYKN

-455 NDTIMNNIR
+455 NDSILNNIK
-464 IGDLDSIDGD
+464 IGNLDSKKEDV
-474 IINAAK
+474 INAAK

-488 LEQNEKYDTNIGDY
+488 EQQLDGYNTMIGDY
-502 GGKLSGGQKQRITI
+502 GNKLSGGQKQRLTI

-536 DSESEKHV
+536 DSKSEKKI
-544 QSAIENLMNQRT
+544 QDAINKLMQGKT
-556 VFVIAHRLSTV
+556 SLIIAHKFSTIKKCD
-567 HNASKILV
+567 KIILI
-575 LDNGKIV
+575 DKGKIIA
-582 QEGKHEE
+582 QGTHEE
-589 LVNIDG
+589 LINSNSS
-595 LYKQLHKMQFRT
+595 YKNMNELQI

>member
-49 QTKGVYIKPEYFGI
+49 QTKEVYIEPEYSGI
-63 SNIREYLE
+63 SNVREYLE

-133 VVSMPISYFLN
+133 VISMPISYFLN

-360 QLLETFI
+360 QLLETFK
-367 DKIEFKNVDFSFGQ
+367 DKIEFKNVDFSYGQ
-381 TKILD
+381 SKILD
-386 KISFTIKKGE
+386 KISFTIKKGQ

-418 YNSDSGSISIDG
+418 YNSNSGSISIDG

-437 RESLYKK
+437 RESLYKN

-464 IGDLDSIDGD
+464 IGDLDSVDED
-474 IINAAK
+474 IVNAAK

-488 LEQNEKYDTNIGDY
+488 LEQSEKYDTNIGDY
-502 GGKLSGGQKQRITI
+502 GGKLSGGQKQRLTI

-536 DSESEKHV
+536 DSESEKKI
-544 QSAIENLMNQRT
+544 QDAIDKLMVDKT
-556 VFVIAHRLSTV
+556 SLIIAHKFSTIKKCD
-567 HNASKILV
+567 KIILI
-575 LDNGKIV
+575 DKGRIV
-582 QEGKHEE
+582 AEGTHDE
-589 LVNIDG
+589 LINSNSS
-595 LYKQLHKMQFRT
+595 YKNMNELQM

>member
-1 MNYFTKVLKYGLDYT
+1 MNYFTRVLKYGLDYT

-49 QTKGVYIKPEYFGI
+49 QTKEVYIEPEYYGI

-124 NLRGKLYSK
+124 NLRGKLYSR
-133 VVSMPISYFLN
+133 VISMPISYFSN

-179 LFTLIVMFTI
+179 LFTLIVMLTI

-350 FKPENDSNRD
+350 FQPDNDSNRD
-360 QLLETFI
+360 QLLETFN
-367 DKIEFKNVDFSFGQ
+367 DKIEFKNVDFSYGQ

-386 KISFTIKKGE
+386 KISFSIKKGE

-418 YNSDSGSISIDG
+418 YNSSSGSISIDG

-437 RESLYKK
+437 RDSLYKN

-464 IGDLDSIDGD
+464 IGDLDSIDED
-474 IINAAK
+474 IVNAAK

-488 LEQNEKYDTNIGDY
+488 IQQIEKYDTNIGDY
-502 GGKLSGGQKQRITI
+502 GGKLSGGQKQRLTI

-536 DSESEKHV
+536 DSESEKKI
-544 QSAIENLMNQRT
+544 QDAIDKLMLDKT
-556 VFVIAHRLSTV
+556 SLIIAHKFSTIKKCD
-567 HNASKILV
+567 KIILI
-575 LDNGKIV
+575 DKGRIV
-582 QEGKHEE
+582 AEGTHDE
-589 LVNIDG
+589 LINSNSS
-595 LYKQLHKMQFRT
+595 YKNMNELQM

>member
-1 MNYFTKVLKYGLDYT
+1 MNYFTRVLKYGIDYS
-16 YYGVL
+16 YFGLL
-21 NIVFNI
+21 NILFNI

-49 QTKGVYIKPEYFGI
+49 QTEIVYTKPEYTGI
-63 SNIREYLE
+63 GNIREYLE
-71 DYFNYYISRQ
+71 SYFNYYLSNQ
-81 LETDISS
+81 LETDVSS
-88 TLILVVG
+88 TLIIVVG
-95 IVIFFFLMK
+95 IVVFFFLMK
-104 NLFNY
+104 NIFNY

-124 NLRGKLYSK
+124 NLRENLYSK
-133 VVSMPISYFLN
+133 VLNMPISYFLN

-189 SPELT
+189 SPRLT
-194 LFVILFIPI
+194 LFVTLFIPI

-225 QSNFLSMIDETI
+225 QSNFLSIIDETI

-244 SFLSESFFNQ
+244 SFLSESFFLD
-254 KFDSINEM
+254 KFKSINS
-262 LYKFSNKVINRKNLA
+262 LLFKFSNKVINRKNLA

-296 GKMVLINETISG
+296 GKMVLISETISG

-350 FKPENDSNRD
+350 YNNDRVDQKRDVELIKFENKI
-360 QLLETFI
+360 TFEN
-367 DKIEFKNVDFSFGQ
+367 IEFNYGDS
-381 TKILD
+381 KILD
-386 KISFTIKKGE
+386 KISFTINKGE

-409 TIANLLNGF
+409 TIANILNGF
-418 YNSDSGSISIDG
+418 FNPKSGNLLIDNNNISQ
-430 MEISSIT
+430 IT
-437 RESLYKK
+437 KESLYKN

-455 NDTIMNNIR
+455 NDSILNNIK
-464 IGDLDSIDGD
+464 IGNLDSKKEDV
-474 IINAAK
+474 INAAK

-488 LEQNEKYDTNIGDY
+488 EQQLDGYNTMIGDY
-502 GGKLSGGQKQRITI
+502 GNKLSGGQKQRLTI

-536 DSESEKHV
+536 DSKSEKKI
-544 QSAIENLMNQRT
+544 QDAINKLMQGKT
-556 VFVIAHRLSTV
+556 SLIIAHKFSTIKKCD
-567 HNASKILV
+567 KIILI
-575 LDNGKIV
+575 DKGKIID
-582 QEGKHEE
+582 QGTHEE
-589 LVNIDG
+589 LINSNSS
-595 LYKQLHKMQFRT
+595 YKNMNELQI

>member
-49 QTKGVYIKPEYFGI
+49 QTKEVYIEPEYSGI
-63 SNIREYLE
+63 SNVREYLE

-133 VVSMPISYFLN
+133 VISMPISYFLN

-350 FKPENDSNRD
+350 FKPDNDSNRD
-360 QLLETFI
+360 QLLETFK
-367 DKIEFKNVDFSFGQ
+367 DKIEFKNVDFSYGQ
-381 TKILD
+381 SKILD
-386 KISFTIKKGE
+386 KISFTIKKGQ

-488 LEQNEKYDTNIGDY
+488 LEQSEKYDTNIGDY
-502 GGKLSGGQKQRITI
+502 GGKLSGGQKQRLTI

-536 DSESEKHV
+536 DSESEKKI
-544 QSAIENLMNQRT
+544 QDAIDKLMLGKT
-556 VFVIAHRLSTV
+556 SLIIAHKFSTIKKCD
-567 HNASKILV
+567 KIILI
-575 LDNGKIV
+575 DKGRIV
-582 QEGKHEE
+582 AEGTHDE
-589 LVNIDG
+589 LINSNSS
-595 LYKQLHKMQFRT
+595 YKNMNELQM

>member
-1 MNYFTKVLKYGLDYT
+1 MNYFTRVLKYGLDYS
-16 YYGVL
+16 YFAVL
-21 NIVFNI
+21 NVIFNI

-41 PMLDVLFK
+41 PMLDVLFQ
-49 QTKGVYIKPEYFGI
+49 QTKKVYVEPEYTGI
-63 SNIREYLE
+63 GNIKDYAEN
-71 DYFNYYISRQ
+71 YFNYYISKQ

-88 TLILVVG
+88 TLIIVVS
-95 IVIFFFLMK
+95 IVVFFFLMK
-104 NLFNY
+104 NIFNY

-124 NLRGKLYSK
+124 KLRENLYSK
-133 VVSMPISYFLN
+133 VLLMPISYFLN

-189 SPELT
+189 SPSLT
-194 LFVILFIPI
+194 LFVMLFIPI

-225 QSNFLSMIDETI
+225 QSNFLSIIDETI

-244 SFLSESFFNQ
+244 SFLSESFFSK
-254 KFDSINEM
+254 KFDEINNL
-262 LYKFSNKVINRKNLA
+262 LYRYSNKVINRKNLA

-296 GKMVLINETISG
+296 GKMVLINSSISG

-350 FKPENDSNRD
+350 YNKEIHDQGRSIDMEMFK
-360 QLLETFI
+360 
-367 DKIEFKNVDFSFGQ
+367 
-381 TKILD
+381 D
-386 KISFTIKKGE
+386 KISFKDLEFSYGESKIIDKINFTINKGE
-396 SVALVGSSGSGKT
+396 SIALVGSSGSGKT

-418 YNSDSGSISIDG
+418 FNANSGNIIIDG
-430 MEISSIT
+430 INIT
-437 RESLYKK
+437 DIRRESLYKN

-455 NDTIMNNIR
+455 NDTIFNNIK
-464 IGDLDSIDGD
+464 IGNLDSNRED

-480 EANAHEFI
+480 EANAHDFI
-488 LEQNEKYDTNIGDY
+488 KDQVDGYDTVIGDY
-502 GGKLSGGQKQRITI
+502 GNKLSGGQKQRLTI
-516 ARAMLKSPSILI
+516 ARAMLKCPSILI

-536 DSESEKHV
+536 DSKSEKKI
-544 QSAIENLMNQRT
+544 QDAINKLMNGKT
-556 VFVIAHRLSTV
+556 SLIIAHKFSTIKKCD
-567 HNASKILV
+567 KIILI
-575 LDNGKIV
+575 DKGRIV
-582 QEGKHEE
+582 AQGTHDE
-589 LVNIDG
+589 LINSNSS
-595 LYKQLHKMQFRT
+595 YKNMNELQI

>member
-1 MNYFTKVLKYGLDYT
+1 MSYFTRVLKYGIDYS
-16 YYGVL
+16 YYALL
-21 NIVFNI
+21 NVFFNI

-49 QTKGVYIKPEYFGI
+49 QTEKVYSKPNYTGI
-63 SNIREYLE
+63 GDIREYAE
-71 DYFNYYISRQ
+71 NYFNYYLSNQ

-104 NLFNY
+104 NIFNY

-124 NLRGKLYSK
+124 NLRENLYSK
-133 VVSMPISYFLN
+133 VLNMPISYFLN

-189 SPELT
+189 SPKLT
-194 LFVILFIPI
+194 LFVTFFIPI

-225 QSNFLSMIDETI
+225 QSNFLSIIDETI

-244 SFLSESFFNQ
+244 SFLSESFFLN
-254 KFDSINEM
+254 KFKNINNL
-262 LYKFSNKVINRKNLA
+262 LYKFSNKVVNRKNLA

-296 GKMVLINETISG
+296 GKMVLISETISG

-341 AERVFEIIE
+341 AERVFEIIVYNKDKLDQKRNVKLEKFENKITFNNVE
-350 FKPENDSNRD
+350 FNYGEA
-360 QLLETFI
+360 
-367 DKIEFKNVDFSFGQ
+367 
-381 TKILD
+381 KILD
-386 KISFTIKKGE
+386 KISFTINKGE

-418 YNSDSGSISIDG
+418 FNPKSGNLLIDNNNISN
-430 MEISSIT
+430 IT
-437 RESLYKK
+437 KESLYRN

-455 NDTIMNNIR
+455 NDTILNNIK
-464 IGDLDSIDGD
+464 IGNLDSNKDDVIK
-474 IINAAK
+474 AAK

-488 LEQNEKYDTNIGDY
+488 MQQLEGYQTKIGDY
-502 GGKLSGGQKQRITI
+502 GNKLSGGQKQRLTI

-536 DSESEKHV
+536 DSKSEKKI
-544 QSAIENLMNQRT
+544 QDAIDKLMYGKT
-556 VFVIAHRLSTV
+556 SLIIAHKFSTIKKCD
-567 HNASKILV
+567 KIILI
-575 LDNGKIV
+575 DKGRIIA
-582 QEGKHEE
+582 QGTHEE
-589 LVNIDG
+589 LINSNSS
-595 LYKQLHKMQFRT
+595 YKNMNELQI

>member
-1 MNYFTKVLKYGLDYT
+1 MSYFTRVLKYGIDYS
-16 YYGVL
+16 YYALL
-21 NIVFNI
+21 NVFFNI

-49 QTKGVYIKPEYFGI
+49 QTEKVYSKPNYTGI
-63 SNIREYLE
+63 GDIREYTE
-71 DYFNYYISRQ
+71 NYFNYYLSNQ

-104 NLFNY
+104 NIFNY

-124 NLRGKLYSK
+124 KLRENVYSK
-133 VVSMPISYFLN
+133 VLNMPISYFLN

-194 LFVILFIPI
+194 LFVTLFIPI

-225 QSNFLSMIDETI
+225 QSNFLSIIDETI

-244 SFLSESFFNQ
+244 SFLSESFFLN
-254 KFDSINEM
+254 KFKNINNL
-262 LYKFSNKVINRKNLA
+262 LYKFSNKVVNRKNLA

-296 GKMVLINETISG
+296 GKMVLISETISG

-350 FKPENDSNRD
+350 YNKDKLDQKRNVKLEKFENKI
-360 QLLETFI
+360 TFNNV
-367 DKIEFKNVDFSFGQ
+367 EFNYGEA
-381 TKILD
+381 KILD
-386 KISFTIKKGE
+386 KISFTINKGE

-418 YNSDSGSISIDG
+418 FNPKSGNLLIDNNNISN
-430 MEISSIT
+430 IT
-437 RESLYKK
+437 KESLYRN

-455 NDTIMNNIR
+455 NDTILNNIKV
-464 IGDLDSIDGD
+464 GNLDSNKDDVIK
-474 IINAAK
+474 AAK

-488 LEQNEKYDTNIGDY
+488 MQQLEGYQTKIGDY
-502 GGKLSGGQKQRITI
+502 GNKLSGGQKQRLTI

-536 DSESEKHV
+536 DSKSEKKI
-544 QSAIENLMNQRT
+544 QDAIDKLMYGKT
-556 VFVIAHRLSTV
+556 SLIIAHKFSTIKKCD
-567 HNASKILV
+567 KIILI
-575 LDNGKIV
+575 DKGRIIA
-582 QEGKHEE
+582 QGTHEE
-589 LVNIDG
+589 LINSNSS
-595 LYKQLHKMQFRT
+595 YKNMNELQI

>member
-1 MNYFTKVLKYGLDYT
+1 MSYFTRVLKYGIEY
-16 YYGVL
+16 YNYGVL
-21 NIVFNI
+21 NILFNI

-49 QTKGVYIKPEYFGI
+49 QTKTVYTEPEYVGF
-63 SNIREYLE
+63 SNILEYTE
-71 DYFNYYISRQ
+71 DYFNYYLSNQ

-124 NLRGKLYSK
+124 NLRENLYSK
-133 VVSMPISYFLN
+133 VLNMPISYFLN

-179 LFTLIVMFTI
+179 IFTLIVMFTI
-189 SPELT
+189 SPQLT
-194 LFVILFIPI
+194 LFVTLFIPI

-225 QSNFLSMIDETI
+225 QSNFLSIIDETI

-244 SFLSESFFNQ
+244 SFLSENFFHN
-254 KFDSINEM
+254 KFKSINNL
-262 LYKFSNKVINRKNLA
+262 LYRFSNKVINRKNLA

-296 GKMVLINETISG
+296 GKMVLISETISG

-350 FKPENDSNRD
+350 YNKNKYDENRTLDFKKFKKNI
-360 QLLETFI
+360 TFNNV
-367 DKIEFKNVDFSFGQ
+367 EFSYGEV
-381 TKILD
+381 KILD
-386 KISFTIKKGE
+386 KISFTINKGE

-418 YNSDSGSISIDG
+418 FGPTSGNILIDDINISN
-430 MEISSIT
+430 IT
-437 RESLYKK
+437 KESLYRD

-455 NDTIMNNIR
+455 NDTILNNIR
-464 IGDLDSIDGD
+464 IGNLEASKED
-474 IINAAK
+474 IIEASK

-488 LEQNEKYDTNIGDY
+488 QEQLNSYDTTIGDY
-502 GGKLSGGQKQRITI
+502 GNNLSGGQKQRLTI
-516 ARAMLKSPSILI
+516 ARAILKSPSILI

-536 DSESEKHV
+536 DSKSEKKI
-544 QSAIENLMNQRT
+544 QNAIDKLMHGKT
-556 VFVIAHRLSTV
+556 SLIIAHKFSTIKKCD
-567 HNASKILV
+567 KIILI
-575 LDNGKIV
+575 DKGRIIA
-582 QEGKHEE
+582 QGTHEE
-589 LVNIDG
+589 LINSNSS
-595 LYKQLHKMQFRT
+595 YKNMNELQI

>member
-1 MNYFTKVLKYGLDYT
+1 MSYFTRVLKYGIEY
-16 YYGVL
+16 YNYGVL
-21 NIVFNI
+21 NILFNI

-49 QTKGVYIKPEYFGI
+49 QTKTVYTEPEYVGF
-63 SNIREYLE
+63 SNILEYTE
-71 DYFNYYISRQ
+71 DYFNYYLSNQ

-124 NLRGKLYSK
+124 NLRENLYSK
-133 VVSMPISYFLN
+133 VLNMPISYFLN

-179 LFTLIVMFTI
+179 IFTLIVMFTI
-189 SPELT
+189 SPQLT
-194 LFVILFIPI
+194 LFVTLFIPI

-225 QSNFLSMIDETI
+225 QSNFLSIIDETI

-244 SFLSESFFNQ
+244 SFLSENFFHN
-254 KFDSINEM
+254 KFKSINNL
-262 LYKFSNKVINRKNLA
+262 LYRFSNKVINRKNLA

-296 GKMVLINETISG
+296 GKMVLISETISG

-350 FKPENDSNRD
+350 YNKNKYDENRTLDFKKFKKNI
-360 QLLETFI
+360 TFNNV
-367 DKIEFKNVDFSFGQ
+367 EFSYGEV
-381 TKILD
+381 KILD
-386 KISFTIKKGE
+386 KISFTINKGE

-418 YNSDSGSISIDG
+418 FGPTSGNILIDDISISN
-430 MEISSIT
+430 IT
-437 RESLYKK
+437 KESLYRN

-455 NDTIMNNIR
+455 NDTILNNIR
-464 IGDLDSIDGD
+464 IGNLEASKED
-474 IINAAK
+474 IIEASK

-488 LEQNEKYDTNIGDY
+488 QEQLNSYDTTIGDY
-502 GGKLSGGQKQRITI
+502 GNNLSGGQKQRLTI

-536 DSESEKHV
+536 DSKSEKKI
-544 QSAIENLMNQRT
+544 QNAIDKLMDGKT
-556 VFVIAHRLSTV
+556 SLIIAHKFSTIKKCD
-567 HNASKILV
+567 KIILI
-575 LDNGKIV
+575 DKGRIIAQGTH
-582 QEGKHEE
+582 QELINSNSSYKNMNE
-589 LVNIDG
+589 LQI
-595 LYKQLHKMQFRT
+595 

>member
-49 QTKGVYIKPEYFGI
+49 QTKDVYIEPEYSGI

-124 NLRGKLYSK
+124 NLRGKLYSR
-133 VVSMPISYFLN
+133 VISMPISYFLN

-360 QLLETFI
+360 QLLETFK
-367 DKIEFKNVDFSFGQ
+367 DKIEFKNVDFSYGQ
-381 TKILD
+381 SKILD
-386 KISFTIKKGE
+386 KISFTIKKGQ
-396 SVALVGSSGSGKT
+396 SVALVGYSGSGKT

-488 LEQNEKYDTNIGDY
+488 LEQSDEYDTNIGDY
-502 GGKLSGGQKQRITI
+502 GGKLSGGQKQRLTI

-536 DSESEKHV
+536 DSESEKKI
-544 QSAIENLMNQRT
+544 QDAIDKLMLDKT
-556 VFVIAHRLSTV
+556 SLIIAHKFSTIKKCD
-567 HNASKILV
+567 KIILI
-575 LDNGKIV
+575 DKGRIV
-582 QEGKHEE
+582 AEGTHDE
-589 LVNIDG
+589 LINSNSS
-595 LYKQLHKMQFRT
+595 YKNMNELQM

>member
-1 MNYFTKVLKYGLDYT
+1 MNYFTKVLKYGLEYS
-16 YYGVL
+16 YFAVL
-21 NIVFNI
+21 NILFNI

-49 QTKGVYIKPEYFGI
+49 QTKKVYEAPVYSGI
-63 SNIREYLE
+63 GNIREYAE
-71 DYFNYYISRQ
+71 NYFNYYISKQ
-81 LETDISS
+81 LETDIST
-88 TLILVVG
+88 TLIIVVS

-104 NLFNY
+104 NVFNY
-109 LALYNITFVKNGLLK
+109 LALFNITFVKNGLLK
-124 NLRGKLYSK
+124 KLRESLYSK
-133 VVSMPISYFLN
+133 VLVMPIPYFIN

-213 KLRKDSK
+213 RLRKDSK

-225 QSNFLSMIDETI
+225 QSNFLSIIDETI

-244 SFLSESFFNQ
+244 SFLSESFFSR
-254 KFDSINEM
+254 KFDKINHL
-262 LYKFSNKVINRKNLA
+262 LYKYSNKVINRKNLA

-296 GKMVLINETISG
+296 GRMVLVSESISG

-350 FKPENDSNRD
+350 YDKYSNDGTRNIEIEEFK
-360 QLLETFI
+360 
-367 DKIEFKNVDFSFGQ
+367 DKISFQDLEFSYGES
-381 TKILD
+381 KILD
-386 KISFTIKKGE
+386 GITFTIKKGE
-396 SVALVGSSGSGKT
+396 SVALVGSSGSGKS

-418 YNSDSGSISIDG
+418 FSADSGSLLIDG
-430 MEISSIT
+430 INISDIK
-437 RESLYKK
+437 RESLYKN

-455 NDTIMNNIR
+455 NDNIFNNIK
-464 IGDLDSIDGD
+464 IGNLDSEKED
-474 IINAAK
+474 IISAAK

-488 LEQNEKYDTNIGDY
+488 EEQINGYETVIGDY
-502 GGKLSGGQKQRITI
+502 GNKLSGGQKQRLTI

-536 DSESEKHV
+536 DSKSEKKI
-544 QSAIENLMNQRT
+544 QDAINKLMQGKT
-556 VFVIAHRLSTV
+556 SLIIAHKFSTIKKCD
-567 HNASKILV
+567 KIILI
-575 LDNGKIV
+575 DKGRIIA
-582 QEGKHEE
+582 QGTHEE
-589 LVNIDG
+589 LINSNSS
-595 LYKQLHKMQFRT
+595 YKNMNELQM

>member
-1 MNYFTKVLKYGLDYT
+1 MNYFTRVLKYGLDYT

-21 NIVFNI
+21 NIIFNI

-49 QTKGVYIKPEYFGI
+49 QTKDVYTEPEYSGI

-124 NLRGKLYSK
+124 NLRGKLYSR
-133 VVSMPISYFLN
+133 VISMPISYFLN

-244 SFLSESFFNQ
+244 SFLSESYFNQ
-254 KFDSINEM
+254 KFNSINKM

-350 FKPENDSNRD
+350 FQPDNDSNRD
-360 QLLETFI
+360 QLLETFN
-367 DKIEFKNVDFSFGQ
+367 DKIEFKNVDFSYGQ

-386 KISFTIKKGE
+386 KISFSIKKGE

-418 YNSDSGSISIDG
+418 YNSNSGSISIDG

-437 RESLYKK
+437 RDSLYKN

-464 IGDLDSIDGD
+464 IGDLDSMDED
-474 IINAAK
+474 IVNAAK

-488 LEQNEKYDTNIGDY
+488 IQQIEQYDTNIGDY
-502 GGKLSGGQKQRITI
+502 GGKLSGGQKQRLTI

-536 DSESEKHV
+536 DSESEKKI
-544 QSAIENLMNQRT
+544 QDAIDKLMLDKT
-556 VFVIAHRLSTV
+556 SLIIAHKFSTIKKCD
-567 HNASKILV
+567 KIILI
-575 LDNGKIV
+575 DKGKIV
-582 QEGKHEE
+582 AEGTHDE
-589 LVNIDG
+589 LINSISS
-595 LYKQLHKMQFRT
+595 YKNMNELQM

>member
-1 MNYFTKVLKYGLDYT
+1 MSYFIRVLKYGIEY
-16 YYGVL
+16 YNYGVL
-21 NIVFNI
+21 NIFFNI

-49 QTKGVYIKPEYFGI
+49 QTKTVYTEPEYVGF
-63 SNIREYLE
+63 SNILEYTE
-71 DYFNYYISRQ
+71 DYFNYYLSNQ

-88 TLILVVG
+88 TLIIVVG

-124 NLRGKLYSK
+124 NLRENLYSK
-133 VVSMPISYFLN
+133 VLNMPISYFLN

-179 LFTLIVMFTI
+179 IFTLIVMFTI
-189 SPELT
+189 SPQLT
-194 LFVILFIPI
+194 LFVTLFIPI

-225 QSNFLSMIDETI
+225 QSNFLSIIDETI

-244 SFLSESFFNQ
+244 SFLSENFFHN
-254 KFDSINEM
+254 KFKSINNL
-262 LYKFSNKVINRKNLA
+262 LYRFSNKVINRKNLA

-296 GKMVLINETISG
+296 GKMVLISETISG

-350 FKPENDSNRD
+350 YNKNKYDENRTLDFKKFKKNI
-360 QLLETFI
+360 TFN
-367 DKIEFKNVDFSFGQ
+367 NVEFSFGEV
-381 TKILD
+381 KILD
-386 KISFTIKKGE
+386 KISFTINKGE

-418 YNSDSGSISIDG
+418 FGPTSGNILIDDISISN
-430 MEISSIT
+430 IT
-437 RESLYKK
+437 KESLYRN

-455 NDTIMNNIR
+455 NDTILNNIR
-464 IGDLDSIDGD
+464 IGNLEASKED
-474 IINAAK
+474 IIEASK

-488 LEQNEKYDTNIGDY
+488 QEQLNSYDTTIGDF
-502 GGKLSGGQKQRITI
+502 GNNLSGGQKQRLTI
-516 ARAMLKSPSILI
+516 ARAILKSPSILI

-536 DSESEKHV
+536 DSESEKKI
-544 QSAIENLMNQRT
+544 QNAIDKLMHGKT
-556 VFVIAHRLSTV
+556 SLIIAHKFSTIKKCD
-567 HNASKILV
+567 KIILI
-575 LDNGKIV
+575 DKGRIIAQGTH
-582 QEGKHEE
+582 QELINSNSSYKNMNE
-589 LVNIDG
+589 LQI
-595 LYKQLHKMQFRT
+595 

>member
-49 QTKGVYIKPEYFGI
+49 QTKDVYIEPEYSGI

-133 VVSMPISYFLN
+133 VISMPISYFLN

-244 SFLSESFFNQ
+244 SFLSESFFDQ
-254 KFDSINEM
+254 KFDSINKM
-262 LYKFSNKVINRKNLA
+262 LYKFSNRVINRKNLA

-350 FKPENDSNRD
+350 FKHDNDSNRD
-360 QLLETFI
+360 QLLETFK
-367 DKIEFKNVDFSFGQ
+367 DKIEFKNVDFSYGQ
-381 TKILD
+381 SKILD
-386 KISFTIKKGE
+386 KISFTIKKGQ

-418 YNSDSGSISIDG
+418 YNSNSGSISIDG

-437 RESLYKK
+437 RESLYKN

-464 IGDLDSIDGD
+464 IGDLDSIDED
-474 IINAAK
+474 IVNAAK

-488 LEQNEKYDTNIGDY
+488 LEQSEKYDTNIGDY
-502 GGKLSGGQKQRITI
+502 GGKLSGGQKQRLTI

-536 DSESEKHV
+536 DSESEKKI
-544 QSAIENLMNQRT
+544 QDAIDKLMVDKT
-556 VFVIAHRLSTV
+556 SLIIAHKFSTIKKCD
-567 HNASKILV
+567 KIILI
-575 LDNGKIV
+575 DKGRIV
-582 QEGKHEE
+582 AEGTHDE
-589 LVNIDG
+589 LINSNSS
-595 LYKQLHKMQFRT
+595 YKNMNELQM

>member
-1 MNYFTKVLKYGLDYT
+1 MNYFTKVLKYGLGYT

-49 QTKGVYIKPEYFGI
+49 QTKEVYIEPEYSGI

-133 VVSMPISYFLN
+133 VISMPISYFLN

-360 QLLETFI
+360 QLLETFK
-367 DKIEFKNVDFSFGQ
+367 DKIEFKNVDFSYGQ
-381 TKILD
+381 SKILD
-386 KISFTIKKGE
+386 KISFTIKKGQ

-464 IGDLDSIDGD
+464 IGDLDSIDED

-480 EANAHEFI
+480 EANAHKFI
-488 LEQNEKYDTNIGDY
+488 LEQSEKYDTNIGDY
-502 GGKLSGGQKQRITI
+502 GGKLSGGQKQRLTI

-536 DSESEKHV
+536 DSESEKKI
-544 QSAIENLMNQRT
+544 QDAIDKLMLDKT
-556 VFVIAHRLSTV
+556 SLIIAHKFSTIKKCD
-567 HNASKILV
+567 KIILI
-575 LDNGKIV
+575 DKGRIV
-582 QEGKHEE
+582 AEGTHDE
-589 LVNIDG
+589 LINSNSS
-595 LYKQLHKMQFRT
+595 YKNMNELQM